1 MSQNTTFNVRLDSE
15 LKDNVEEVLNKL
27 GLSLADA
34 IRMYFVRIEMEQGIP
49 FELKIPNLKTRKVI
63 AASHNPRKRKSFNSV
78 DELFTD
84 LNR

>member
-1 MSQNTTFNVRLDSE
+1 MSQNTTLNVRLDSE

-49 FELKIPNLKTRKVI
+49 
-63 AASHNPRKRKSFNSV
+63 
-78 DELFTD
+78 
-84 LNR
+84 